1 MSDQLKVG
9 DRYKE
14 RNKLYQIDLITDNFV
29 ILSAVHGDLDDG
41 MIIRLEEFEVYGLK
55 NIEDPHT
62 NPTFEY
68 SVQRNVLHEK
78 PNTPI

>member
-1 MSDQLKVG
+1 MARKKGLFGFSCRTFILKVG

-41 MIIRLEEFEVYGLK
+41 MIIRLEEFEAYGLK
-55 NIEDPHT
+55 KVEGRRCAIICV
-62 NPTFEY
+62 PT
-68 SVQRNVLHEK
+68 
-78 PNTPI
+78 I